1 MRKLARIVKID
12 AIQPIPNADAIEIA
26 KVGGWNVVVKK
37 ADFSVGDVA
46 VYFEIDTFLPEGNA
60 AWQFLVDKSSR
71 IYNGVNGHVLKSIK
85 LRKQLSQGLL
95 ISPKAFEVATNGRQ
109 EPFSFLPIGTD
120 VSELLGVSKYEPPI
134 PANLAGVQ
142 RGNFPSIIP
151 KTDQERIQNLT
162 EEFNNWSGC
171 GELLTWE
178 VTEKLEGSSCT
189 FAWIN
194 DDLHVC
200 SRNIDLVDTVGNS
213 FWSTAHALGIPAKMQ
228 THFAGRNIALQG
240 ELIGF
245 GVQGNIYKLN
255 KQAFYL
261 FDIYDA
267 DLGRYLNP
275 SERNEIANLLG
286 LASVPV
292 VDTNFV
298 LPNSMETLLA
308 MADGPSQ
315 LLATQKREGLV
326 FKCQDDSTSFKAISN
341 AYLLA

>member
-37 ADFSVGDVA
+37 AEFSVGDVA
-46 VYFEIDTFLPEGNA
+46 VYFEIDTFLPEGNP

-71 IYNGVNGHVLKSIK
+71 IYNGVNGHVLKSIR
-85 LRKQLSQGLL
+85 LRKQISQGLL
-95 ISPKAFEVATNGRQ
+95 LGFETFDDYTIATLAYLGV
-109 EPFSFLPIGTD
+109 GAD
-120 VSELLGVSKYEPPI
+120 VTGVLGVSKYEPPI

-213 FWSTAHALGIPAKMQ
+213 FWGTAHALSLPARMHA
-228 THFAGRNIALQG
+228 HFKGRNIALQG

-245 GVQGNIYKLN
+245 GIQGNIYKLN
-255 KQAFYL
+255 KQEFYL
-261 FDIYDA
+261 FDVYDA

-275 SERNEIANLLG
+275 TERNEIANSLSLT
-286 LASVPV
+286 SVPV
-292 VDTNFV
+292 VETHFV
-298 LPNSMETLLA
+298 LPNSMEAILS
-308 MADGPSQ
+308 MADGPSK
-315 LLATQKREGLV
+315 LLSAQKREGLV
-326 FKCQDDSTSFKAISN
+326 FKCNDDSDSFKAISN

>member
-37 ADFSVGDVA
+37 AEFSVGDVA

-71 IYNGVNGHVLKSIK
+71 IYNGVNGHVLKSIR

-95 ISPKAFEVATNGRQ
+95 LGFEMFDGSSIAKIARLDVGD
-109 EPFSFLPIGTD
+109 D
-120 VSELLGVSKYEPPI
+120 VSGLLGVTKYEPPI

-151 KTDQERIQNLT
+151 KTDQERVQNLT

-245 GVQGNIYKLN
+245 GIQGNIYKRN

-267 DLGRYLNP
+267 DIGRYLNP
-275 SERNEIANLLG
+275 SERNEIANLLA
-286 LASVPV
+286 LTSVPV
-292 VDTNFV
+292 VDANFV

>member
-26 KVGGWNVVVKK
+26 KIGGWSVVVKK
-37 ADFSVGDVA
+37 AEFSVGDVA
-46 VYFEIDTFLPEGNA
+46 VYFEIDTFLPEGNP
-60 AWQFLVDKSSR
+60 AWQFLVEKSSR
-71 IYNGVNGHVLKSIK
+71 IYNGVNGHVLKSIR

-95 ISPKAFEVATNGRQ
+95 ISPKAFEMATGGFQ

-213 FWSTAHALGIPAKMQ
+213 FWGTAHALSLPARMHA
-228 THFAGRNIALQG
+228 HFKGRNIALQG

-245 GVQGNIYKLN
+245 GIQGNIYKLN
-255 KQAFYL
+255 KQEFYL
-261 FDIYDA
+261 FDVYDA

-275 SERNEIANLLG
+275 TECNEIANSLSLT
-286 LASVPV
+286 SVPV
-292 VDTNFV
+292 VETHFV
-298 LPNSMETLLA
+298 LPNSMEAILS
-308 MADGPSQ
+308 MADGPSK
-315 LLATQKREGLV
+315 LLSTQKREGLV
-326 FKCQDDSTSFKAISN
+326 FKCNDDSDSFKAISN